1 MQRNSKVLLAT
12 LMLASLSFSA
22 KASTALSANHNN
34 YLQHEIAQEHIL
46 KLEYGK
52 PLKITVSANEI
63 NRISFAPNVIVAIWG
78 DNTKYSALLSKNGS
92 ELFLTTKVEEN
103 KKIHLSIEL
112 SGGKVVDLEL
122 TAMSSESAKIVKIEQ
137 SDHLKANRQ
146 LEGITRMLEAMKAGT
161 IGKYNVKEIKS
172 SKAQILKNLSVVA
185 KKSYRHENLTGFELN
200 VISDKKK
207 LRNKV
212 TAGVQIS
219 STDLEQI
226 KKELSNHFRNVV
238 AIDIAPISKSKT
250 KIGEANYK
258 VYLVTRSGE
267 KL

>member
-1 MQRNSKVLLAT
+1 MQRSKKVAVAM
-12 LMLASLSFSA
+12 LMLTSFAFNA
-22 KASTALSANHNN
+22 KANVIANSN
-34 YLQHEIAQEHIL
+34 QIRQQEEDQEQIL

-52 PLKITVSANEI
+52 PLKVTVSSSEI

-103 KKIHLSIEL
+103 KKIHLSVEL

-122 TAMSSESAKIVKIEQ
+122 TAMPSESAKIVKIEQ
-137 SDHLKANRQ
+137 SDHKGANRQ

-172 SKAQILKNLSVVA
+172 SKAQILKNLNVVA
-185 KKSYRHENLTGFELN
+185 KKSYKYENLTGFELN
-200 VISDKKK
+200 VVSDKKK
-207 LRNKV
+207 IRNKV
-212 TAGVQIS
+212 TAGAQIS

-250 KIGEANYK
+250 KIGEANYT

-267 KL
+267 EL